1 MLLPKVNQIA
11 LLQGSTLVYPH
22 FLEGKEEVSHAM
34 QHTQHPSRTVNFVA
48 GVRRG
53 ASYSPDHPITVN
65 PGFID
70 LVAYYRPK
78 NVNKGR
84 FKQSAFPPE

>member
-48 GVRRG
+48 GVRWG
-53 ASYSPDHPITVN
+53 LAIPQTIQTPDSSTWWRTTA
-65 PGFID
+65 PG
-70 LVAYYRPK
+70 V
-78 NVNKGR
+78 VNKGR